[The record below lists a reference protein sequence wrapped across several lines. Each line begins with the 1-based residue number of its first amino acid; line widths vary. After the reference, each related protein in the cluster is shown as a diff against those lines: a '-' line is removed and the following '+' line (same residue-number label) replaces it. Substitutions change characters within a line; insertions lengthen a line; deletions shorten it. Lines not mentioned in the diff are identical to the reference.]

1 MDSII
6 YFMLVTFHLNAEWLH
21 FVKSHSNQTL
31 RGLTGGAMINDGC
44 SVIDQLRFGGCRQRA
59 PESAFAAKNI
69 RADVPPGYESPPYYP
84 TPKGGWIPEWGA
96 AYAKAAIV
104 VANMTLAE
112 KVNLTTGT
120 GIFMGPCV
128 GQTGSASR
136 FGIPKLCLQD
146 GPLGLRNTDHNTAF
160 PAGITVG
167 ATFDK
172 ELMYERGVAMGE
184 EFRGKGVNIHL
195 GPSVGPLGR
204 KPRGGRN
211 WEGFGADPSL
221 QAIGGALTIKGVQ
234 KAGVI
239 ATVKHLVGNEQ
250 EMYRMTNVVQRGY
263 SSNIDD
269 RTLHELY
276 LWPFAEA
283 VKVGVGALMMAY
295 NDVNGSTCSHNSLLT
310 NGILKDEL
318 GFQGFVMSDWFGQ
331 IGGVSSALA
340 GLDMAMPGDG
350 AVPLTG
356 STFWSYELSR
366 SILNGTVPLER
377 LNDMVTRIVA
387 TWFQFGQ
394 DKDFPEP
401 NFSTN
406 TQEESGLLYPGAV
419 FSPRGKVNKFVDVQ
433 GNHREI
439 ARIIARDGITLVKNQ
454 DNLLPL
460 KTNASLAIFGED
472 AGTNPSGIN
481 FCADKGC
488 NKGVLTMGWGSGT
501 SRLPYLSTPEEA
513 IRNRSS
519 TAKSYITNRF
529 PSNIQV
535 KPEDVALVFVNSD
548 SGENYITV
556 ERNPGDRSYAGLYL
570 WYGGDEL
577 VQAAAKKFS
586 NVVVIV
592 HTVGPTILEKWI
604 DLPTVKS
611 VLIAHLPG
619 QEAGNAVA
627 DILFGDASPSGHL
640 PYTIPKSE
648 ADYAPSTVLINKP
661 FGQIQ
666 DTFVEGLF
674 VDYRHFQKEKKSVR
688 YPFGYGLSYT
698 TFGFSEGI
706 LTKGTQLSEY
716 PPARMP
722 KGMTPI
728 YTDKIPD
735 SSEVAWP
742 TNFNRI
748 WRYLYPYL
756 DNPASIKASSNFTY
770 PKGYQSSP
778 QPDPRAGGSQG
789 GNPALWDIVFT
800 AAVKVRNTG
809 RVPGRA
815 VAQLYVELPVDLAA
829 NTPKLQLR
837 QFEKTSTLRPG
848 QEEVVKME
856 LTRKDLSIWDVVVQ
870 DWKAPVNGKGAKVY
884 IGESVE
890 DLHI

>member
-1 MDSII
+1 MSFVGDIRKI
-6 YFMLVTFHLNAEWLH
+6 LLHLLLLLSFVSAETH
-21 FVKSHSNQTL
+21 
-31 RGLTGGAMINDGC
+31 
-44 SVIDQLRFGGCRQRA
+44 
-59 PESAFAAKNI
+59 NI
-69 RADVPPGYESPPYYP
+69 HADVPPGYESPSYYP
-84 TPKGGWIPEWGA
+84 TPKGGWIPEWEA
-96 AYAKAAIV
+96 AYAKAAV
-104 VANMTLAE
+104 LVANMTLAE

-128 GQTGSASR
+128 GQTGSALR
-136 FGIPKLCLQD
+136 LGVPKLCLQD

-172 ELMYERGVAMGE
+172 KLMYERGVAMGE

-250 EMYRMTNVVQRGY
+250 EIHRMTNVVQRGY

-283 VKVGVGALMMAY
+283 VRAGVGALMMAY
-295 NDVNGSTCSHNSLLT
+295 NDVNGSTCSHNSLLI

-318 GFQGFVMSDWFGQ
+318 GFQGLVMSDWFGQ
-331 IGGVSSALA
+331 IGGVSSALS

-350 AVPLTG
+350 PVPLTG
-356 STFWSYELSR
+356 TSYWAYELSR

-394 DKDFPEP
+394 DNDFPEP

-406 TQEESGLLYPGAV
+406 TQAEKGPLYPGAV
-419 FSPRGKVNKFVDVQ
+419 FSPTGIVNKFVDVQ
-433 GNHREI
+433 GAHKEI
-439 ARIIARDGITLVKNQ
+439 ARAIARDGITLVKNE

-460 KTNASLAIFGED
+460 ETNASLVVFGED
-472 AGTNPSGIN
+472 AGTNPNGIN
-481 FCADKGC
+481 SCADKGC

-513 IRNRSS
+513 IKNRST

-529 PSNIQV
+529 PWNIQV
-535 KPEDVALVFVNSD
+535 KPEDIAIVFVNSD

-556 ERNPGDRSYAGLYL
+556 ERNPGDRSYAGLEL
-570 WYGGDEL
+570 WYGGDTL
-577 VQAAAKKFS
+577 VQEAAKKFS
-586 NVVVIV
+586 NVVVVV
-592 HTVGPTILEKWI
+592 HTVGPTLLEKWI

-648 ADYAPSTVLINKP
+648 SDYHPSSALIDKP
-661 FGQIQ
+661 FEQIQ
-666 DTFVEGLF
+666 DTFVDGLF
-674 VDYRHFQKEKKSVR
+674 VDYRHFQKEGKPVR
-688 YPFGYGLSYT
+688 FPFGYGLSYT
-698 TFGFSEGI
+698 SFGFTEATLAAGVR
-706 LTKGTQLSEY
+706 LSQY
-716 PPARMP
+716 PPARIP
-722 KGMTPI
+722 KGTTPV
-728 YTDKIPD
+728 YSHKIPD
-735 SSEVAWP
+735 PSEVAWP
-742 TNFNRI
+742 KDFTKI

-756 DNPASIKASSNFTY
+756 DNPASIKADSSYTY
-770 PKGYQSSP
+770 PKGYQTTP

-789 GNPALWDIVFT
+789 GNPALWDIVCT
-800 AAVKVRNTG
+800 VTVKVKNTG
-809 RVPGRA
+809 QKPGRS
-815 VAQLYVELPVDLAA
+815 VAQLYVEIPADLAP

-837 QFEKTSTLRPG
+837 QFEKTSNLVPG
-848 QEEVVKME
+848 QEEVLKME
-856 LTRKDLSIWDVVVQ
+856 LTRKDLSIWDAVAQ
-870 DWKAPVNGKGAKVY
+870 DWKAPVDGKGVKLY
-884 IGESVE
+884 IGENVE
-890 DLHI
+890 DLHIVCEIDSGSCRTVS

>member
-1 MDSII
+1 
-6 YFMLVTFHLNAEWLH
+6 MLFISETWRLVLPLLLFPCLFTAA
-21 FVKSHSNQTL
+21 SGSSPATQT
-31 RGLTGGAMINDGC
+31 A
-44 SVIDQLRFGGCRQRA
+44 
-59 PESAFAAKNI
+59 
-69 RADVPPGYESPPYYP
+69 RADVPPGYNSPPYYP
-84 TPKGGWIPEWGA
+84 TPKGGWVQEWQA
-96 AYAKAAIV
+96 AYAKAAVV

-128 GQTGSASR
+128 GQTGSALR
-136 FGIPKLCLQD
+136 FGIPNLCLQD
-146 GPLGLRNTDHNTAF
+146 GPLGVRNTDHNTAF

-172 ELMYERGVAMGE
+172 KLMYERGVAM
-184 EFRGKGVNIHL
+184 
-195 GPSVGPLGR
+195 
-204 KPRGGRN
+204 
-211 WEGFGADPSL
+211 GFGADPSL

-250 EMYRMTNVVQRGY
+250 EIHRMTNVVQRGY

-283 VKVGVGALMMAY
+283 VRAGVGALMMAY
-295 NDVNGSTCSHNSLLT
+295 KDVNGSTCSQNSLLI

-318 GFQGFVMSDWFGQ
+318 GFQGLVMSDWFGQ

-350 AVPLTG
+350 SVPLTG
-356 STFWSYELSR
+356 STFWAHELSR
-366 SILNGTVPLER
+366 SILNGTIPLER
-377 LNDMVTRIVA
+377 LNDMVTRVVA

-394 DKDFPEP
+394 DDNYPEP

-419 FSPRGKVNKFVDVQ
+419 FSPRGIVNKFVDVQ
-433 GNHREI
+433 GNHKEI
-439 ARIIARDGITLVKNQ
+439 ARTIARDAITLVKNK

-460 KTNASLAIFGED
+460 KTSASIAIFGED
-472 AGTNPSGIN
+472 AGTNPNGIN

-513 IRNRSS
+513 IKNRSE
-519 TAKSYITNRF
+519 TARSYITNKF
-529 PSNIQV
+529 PSNIKV
-535 KPEDVALVFVNSD
+535 KPEDVAIVFVNSD

-556 ERNPGDRSYAGLYL
+556 ERNPGDRSYAGLEL

-577 VQAAAKKFS
+577 IQEAAKKFS
-586 NVVVIV
+586 SVVVVV
-592 HTVGPTILEKWI
+592 HTVGPTLLEKWV
-604 DLPTVKS
+604 DLPAVKS

-619 QEAGNAVA
+619 QEAGNAVT
-627 DILFGDASPSGHL
+627 DILFGDVSPSGHL

-648 ADYAPSTVLINKP
+648 SDYSPSSSLLNQP

-666 DTFVEGLF
+666 DNFVDGLY
-674 VDYRHFQKEKKSVR
+674 VDYRHFQKEGKSVR

-698 TFGFSEGI
+698 TFGFDGATI
-706 LTKGTQLSEY
+706 TAGTRLSEY
-716 PPARMP
+716 PPPRMP

-735 SSEVAWP
+735 GSEVAWP
-742 TNFNRI
+742 RNFHRI

-756 DNPASIKASSNFTY
+756 NNPASVKADSKFIY
-770 PKGYQSSP
+770 PEGYQTTP

-800 AAVKVRNTG
+800 VAIKIKNTG

-815 VAQLYVELPVDLAA
+815 VAQVYVELPTELAA

-837 QFEKTSTLRPG
+837 QFEKTSNLAPG
-848 QEEVVKME
+848 QEEVLKME
-856 LTRKDLSIWDVVVQ
+856 LTRKDLSIWDVVTQ
-870 DWKAPVNGKGAKVY
+870 DWRAPVDGKGVKFY

-890 DLHI
+890 DLHIVCETSSGTCRAVS